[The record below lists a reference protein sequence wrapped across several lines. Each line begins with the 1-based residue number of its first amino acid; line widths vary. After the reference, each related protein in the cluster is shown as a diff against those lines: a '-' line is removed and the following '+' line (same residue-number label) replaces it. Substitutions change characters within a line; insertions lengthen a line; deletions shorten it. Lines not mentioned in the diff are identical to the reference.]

1 VKAAKMGRK
10 SKQTEPS
17 GIIIHKKRSML
28 VVGISDYVF
37 PEEIADI
44 NNKDEIRRKINSV
57 RQRKSRKI
65 IWGIINEIG
74 LMRFFSSNFI
84 VACQK

>member
-1 VKAAKMGRK
+1 MGRK

-28 VVGISDYVF
+28 VVGIPDYVF
-37 PEEIADI
+37 PGEIADM

-74 LMRFFSSNFI
+74 LMKFFSINFI